1 MAFEL
6 PPRAMF
12 DVCVPVRRRS
22 GKLTVD
28 GKLTEWSDEQLLPDL
43 AALDGE
49 PGFARVY
56 MTWDGDGL
64 YFAIDVGGKKK
75 VASEPRRPWK
85 ADALHLWIDTRDVR
99 DAMRA
104 GRFCHHFI
112 AMPRGGGRGGKSP
125 KAWQSPIHRARE
137 QAPICDENQLVVAAK
152 EIGRAHV

>member
-49 PGFARVY
+49 LSPAALLAVVGVRLPASLGHSTMAASARPHTALRNCFSLSMPAVTAAVISSCRLLRSSGLTRGAFGSTQNTNRFATACWNSRE
-56 MTWDGDGL
+56 
-64 YFAIDVGGKKK
+64 K
-75 VASEPRRPWK
+75 VLNS
-85 ADALHLWIDTRDVR
+85 
-99 DAMRA
+99 
-104 GRFCHHFI
+104 
-112 AMPRGGGRGGKSP
+112 
-125 KAWQSPIHRARE
+125 
-137 QAPICDENQLVVAAK
+137 
-152 EIGRAHV
+152 